1 MTAAEPTAT
10 ATTAPT
16 ASPDSVKPFP
26 NYTQLRRRLPVG
38 AWHPLRA
45 LSIAAFFALVVGLFV
60 RPAGSLFFFW
70 RMLVP
75 LLPLVFLLAPGLW
88 RNVCPLAAANQTPRL
103 FGFTKG
109 LKQPSFLRFRGYSVA
124 IVAFVA
130 IVASR
135 KPLLDRNGAALGVL
149 LLVLITAAFAT
160 GATWKGKSGW
170 CSSIC
175 PLLPVQRLY
184 GQTPFLTV
192 PNSHCQPCVGCT
204 KNCYDFNPGA
214 AYQADMHDDDPEW
227 SAPRKLFAGAFPGVV
242 YGFFTV
248 SSTAGTAELYGHVL
262 LWAAVG
268 AGILYAADAI
278 LPFSNS
284 QVAVLGGAAAANLFY
299 WHQAPAMAATWGEV
313 FDTDMGWLTD
323 VVRVVVPALTAAW
336 FTRTLL
342 AERRFKEQAA
352 ASARPVKL
360 TSKRVEQ
367 LSADVRGQGPEVT
380 FKGDDLAVVAMAG
393 TTLLEICEHHSKPV
407 EAGCRMGM
415 CGSDPIAILEGL
427 EHLSPIG
434 DDEATTLRRLGL
446 GTGARMACSA
456 RVQGPVCVSL
466 DLADVA
472 AAAAAGGADERDPS
486 LVVDPAIERVVVLGN
501 GIAGVTAAD
510 FVRRNHPDCS
520 IDLVGKE
527 AHHLYN
533 RMGISRLVYG
543 RSAMQGL
550 YLLPDKWYEDNRV
563 TCWLNTQAHRVDAAA
578 REVVLGTGETLRY
591 DRLILATG
599 SSSFVPPIAGYGIAG
614 SFVLRE
620 ADDAIAI
627 RRYAQSV
634 DATRA
639 VVAGGGL
646 LGLEAAHAL
655 HALGLH
661 TTVVELAPRLLPNFT
676 DERGSAVLTDYL
688 SNLGIDIRTGTSV
701 ASVEG
706 ASVDGGGA
714 GGRVQQVVLADGSVA
729 HCEVFLVAAGIKP
742 NVDLARDAGLEV
754 NRGVVV
760 DDRMR
765 TSDPSIYAAGDVAEI
780 DGRVMGLWPIA
791 VNQAEV
797 AARNALGADDAH
809 ATVLPVALL
818 KGVGIDL
825 LSAGRIVAEEG
836 EDVVVIDHGLDFKY
850 ARIVSAG
857 GRVVGGLLIG
867 LLPHHEALITAV
879 KSKGDVAAL
888 LAALPAPT
896 PSPAAV

>member
-1 MTAAEPTAT
+1 MTDTAERGAAPAGTLGAVVPTNT
-10 ATTAPT
+10 
-16 ASPDSVKPFP
+16 VKPFP
-26 NYTQLRRRLPVG
+26 NYTQLRRRIPVG
-38 AWHPLRA
+38 AWHPVRIV
-45 LSIAAFFALVVGLFV
+45 SVLVFLGLCVALFV
-60 RPAGSLFFFW
+60 RPKGSLYFFW
-70 RMLVP
+70 NIVVP
-75 LLPLVFLLAPGLW
+75 FLPITFMVAPGLW
-88 RNVCPLAAANQTPRL
+88 RNVCPLAAANQAPRL
-103 FGFTKG
+103 FGFTRG
-109 LKQPSFLRFRGYSVA
+109 LKQPAFLRNRGYVVA
-124 IVAFVA
+124 IALFAA
-130 IVASR
+130 IMASR
-135 KPLLDRNGAALGVL
+135 KPLFNENGPALAIL
-149 LLVLITAAFAT
+149 LLTIISTAFLM
-160 GATWKGKSGW
+160 GAVFKGKSGW

-184 GQTPFLTV
+184 GQTPFVAV

-214 AYQADMHDDDPEW
+214 AYQADMHEPDPDW
-227 SAPRKLFAGAFPGVV
+227 SAPRLFFAGAFPGLV
-242 YGFFTV
+242 YGFFSV
-248 SSTAGTAELYGHVL
+248 PSASSTIQTYGHIFLYG
-262 LWAAVG
+262 AVG
-268 AGILYAADAI
+268 AGVVYALKAL
-278 LPFSNS
+278 LPLTNS
-284 QVAVLGGAAAANLFY
+284 QVAALGAVTAINFYYWYRGTTIFHTYSDVFEANL
-299 WHQAPAMAATWGEV
+299 
-313 FDTDMGWLTD
+313 GWMRLVIRTS
-323 VVRVVVPALTAAW
+323 VPLISAW
-336 FTRTLL
+336 WLWRTLT

-360 TSKRVEQ
+360 SATRVAKLHDAE
-367 LSADVRGQGPEVT
+367 ADGPEVT
-380 FKGDDLAVVAMAG
+380 FKDDDLAVVATPG
-393 TTLLEICEHHSKPV
+393 STLLEICEHHGKPV
-407 EAGCRMGM
+407 EAGCRLGM
-415 CGSDPIAILEGL
+415 CGSDPVAVLEGL
-427 EHLSPIG
+427 DNLSPIG

-446 GTGARMACSA
+446 GAGARMACSA
-456 RVQGPVCVSL
+456 RVVDGPVCVSL
-466 DLADVA
+466 DLADLA
-472 AAAAAGGADERDPS
+472 ATAGGAEEREPS
-486 LVVDPAIERVVVLGN
+486 LVVDPAIERVVVVGN

-510 FVRRNHPDCS
+510 FVRRNHPDCA

-563 TCWLNTQAHRVDAAA
+563 TCWLNTQAHRIDAAA
-578 REVVLGTGETLRY
+578 REVVLGTGETLPY

-620 ADDAIAI
+620 ADDAISI

-634 DATRA
+634 DAKRA

-688 SNLGIDIRTGTSV
+688 SNLGIDIRTGTSI

-706 ASVDGGGA
+706 ASVEGGE
-714 GGRVQQVVLADGSVA
+714 RVQQVVLADGSVER
-729 HCEVFLVAAGIKP
+729 CEVFLVAAGIKP

-850 ARIVSAG
+850 ARIISSG

-879 KSKGDVAAL
+879 KTKGDAAVL

-896 PSPAAV
+896 PIPAAVY